1 MNDSIKI
8 CHSILNGFPSAEAAE
23 ILSRSA
29 LYLAEVLLAIGETDE
44 AREYLTECIQ
54 WSQQLGNPERVRN
67 ANVLLS
73 MIHST
78 RDNARIHKKAG
89 SYKCAKCGKVLE
101 EILET
106 PRNAT
111 NKGETDKRTFAQA
124 MKCNKCGAMLCWP
137 SCCKMEP
144 CPSCRS
150 TAGFHSTRVYV
161 NEMVKALFSPAPD
174 ARKKVAELTS
184 AVFRLYKQGQYGQAR
199 PISEEAVRLS
209 YEWFGEEDPDTASC
223 LNNLGLLQKAMG
235 KLAEARPFYER
246 ALSIRQN
253 ILGVDHPHT
262 VDSLINLGLLL
273 SEMGDPE
280 ARHYFEMVLASRRKV
295 LGPNHP
301 VTADCLTDLGLELMV
316 LGDLKEARS
325 CLEQALAIHRN
336 TRGSKH
342 PKTAASLLN
351 LGTLLHTM
359 GDLPGARRHY
369 EQALPICH
377 EVLGPDH
384 PHSSICLHSLGAL
397 FLDMGELAEARS
409 YLDQALTRRRKVLGP
424 KHPDTAGT
432 LFNLGVLLHHV
443 GDLAT
448 ACTCYEEALS
458 IFQEALGLSH
468 PDTAGTLLNLG
479 TMRMDM
485 NDLAGAL
492 NHSQRAL
499 AIFQKA
505 LGPEHPRTALG
516 LGNLG
521 HVYAAMNRIEEAWRY
536 LQEAAVLNDRKLGQ
550 VFSISSER
558 QRMAILENIQEKT
571 AILLSLVWQYFGHSP
586 ERVRATLDLVLRRK
600 AVGAE
605 ALGAQRDAV
614 LGGKYPNLQPLLQQ
628 LFKLRMQ
635 IAQKTLDSPG
645 PEGLESHRTRL
656 DQWEAEK
663 ERLETELAR
672 QVPEMNLERKL
683 RASDRRAVALAMPQ
697 NTALIEFIR
706 FNVFDFH
713 AVAEQISET
722 QWKPSRPWK
731 QARYLAFVLFGE
743 EPDEVRMI
751 DLGEAEPIDQMIADF
766 RAIVGVSPE
775 ERRRDMVRHR
785 LTPVP
790 AAFRDV
796 RRSFTGGRVRQAC
809 PRPRRPQ
816 AVAAGTRWRPVPA
829 SLRSVANRRRPARGR

>member
-1 MNDSIKI
+1 
-8 CHSILNGFPSAEAAE
+8 
-23 ILSRSA
+23 
-29 LYLAEVLLAIGETDE
+29 
-44 AREYLTECIQ
+44 
-54 WSQQLGNPERVRN
+54 
-67 ANVLLS
+67 
-73 MIHST
+73 
-78 RDNARIHKKAG
+78 
-89 SYKCAKCGKVLE
+89 
-101 EILET
+101 
-106 PRNAT
+106 
-111 NKGETDKRTFAQA
+111 
-124 MKCNKCGAMLCWP
+124 
-137 SCCKMEP
+137 
-144 CPSCRS
+144 
-150 TAGFHSTRVYV
+150 
-161 NEMVKALFSPAPD
+161 MVKVLFSPAPD

-301 VTADCLTDLGLELMV
+301 VTADCLTDLGNELMV

-369 EQALPICH
+369 EQALPICR

-384 PHSSICLHSLGAL
+384 PHSSICRLFRFLVRASRDLWAFLLGEGRFPRHSHLSPEDPICLHSLGAL

-432 LFNLGVLLHHV
+432 LFNLGVLLHLDV
-443 GDLAT
+443 GDLAA

-479 TMRMDM
+479 ALRMDM

-505 LGPEHPRTALG
+505 LGPGHPRTTLG

-550 VFSISSER
+550 VFSIGSER
-558 QRMAILENIQEKT
+558 QRMAILENIQKKT
-571 AILLSLVWQYFGHSP
+571 AILLSVVWQYLGHSP
-586 ERVRATLDLVLRRK
+586 ERVRAALDLVLRRK

-790 AAFRDV
+790 AALRDV
-796 RRSFTGGRVRQAC
+796 GAALRAAVFDKLVPALGGRKRLLLA
-809 PRPRRPQ
+809 PDGDLFRLPFE
-816 AVAAGTRWRPVPA
+816 G
-829 SLRSVANRRRPARGR
+829 VANRRRPARGR